1 MYWWHIQVDPTFHK
15 CFLYNILTCRFSF
28 TTIIMLFVSP
38 PKLRKKIGVFR
49 RRIELKLEI
58 LNSNNNSI
66 NQSYNKHEFISIS
79 LTKL

>member
-1 MYWWHIQVDPTFHK
+1 MYWWQIQVDPTFRK
-15 CFLYNILTCRFSF
+15 CFLYNIFTCSLRFSF

-38 PKLRKKIGVFR
+38 PKLRK
-49 RRIELKLEI
+49 RRIELKSEI

-66 NQSYNKHEFISIS
+66 NQSYNKHEFMSIS